1 MSAKDRS
8 VDWAFGAAWRLI
20 RMMPESA
27 AAATFR
33 AVADRA
39 YRRRGAG
46 VRQLAENLRVVVG
59 PDMPE
64 DDFELLVRDAMRS
77 YARYWLEAFR
87 LPSLDLQGRIDK
99 FGFDRTDVLL
109 GHAVPGSGVILA
121 LAHWG
126 NWDAAGAYV
135 TANGMALTTV
145 AERLRPEALY
155 RRFVEYRAKLG
166 MEIVPLTGG
175 DRAVLDTLADRL
187 KAGAVVPLLAD
198 RDLSSRGVEVTFFG
212 RRTKMPAGPAI
223 LALRTGAPL
232 YVVTV
237 WFEPDRP
244 TGSLSHRIELADTSG
259 SFGDRVRRLTQL
271 VANEFERGIAQH
283 PADWHMMARMFID
296 EPPAH
301 LDAPPVGVGTTD
313 RTVSVKQASAP
324 AETPAASTAV
334 VAGDASSPAP
344 GSG

>member
-1 MSAKDRS
+1 
-8 VDWAFGAAWRLI
+8 
-20 RMMPESA
+20 MP
-27 AAATFR
+27 
-33 AVADRA
+33 
-39 YRRRGAG
+39 
-46 VRQLAENLRVVVG
+46 
-59 PDMPE
+59 
-64 DDFELLVRDAMRS
+64 DDEFELLVRDAMRS

-87 LPSLDLQGRIDK
+87 LPSLDRQGRIDK
-99 FGFDRTDVLL
+99 FGFDRPDVLL

-166 MEIVPLTGG
+166 MEIVPLTGS
-175 DRAVLDTLADRL
+175 DRAILDTLADRL
-187 KAGAVVPLLAD
+187 KSGAVVPLLAD

-244 TGSLSHRIELADTSG
+244 TGSLSRRIELADASG

-283 PADWHMMARMFID
+283 PADWHMLAKMFID
-296 EPPAH
+296 EPPAPGEV
-301 LDAPPVGVGTTD
+301 ARAEAGGAD
-313 RTVSVKQASAP
+313 RAVAVTQPTVRT
-324 AETPAASTAV
+324 ETPAAPIASGIAAV
-334 VAGDASSPAP
+334 DDASSTAP
-344 GSG
+344 GPG